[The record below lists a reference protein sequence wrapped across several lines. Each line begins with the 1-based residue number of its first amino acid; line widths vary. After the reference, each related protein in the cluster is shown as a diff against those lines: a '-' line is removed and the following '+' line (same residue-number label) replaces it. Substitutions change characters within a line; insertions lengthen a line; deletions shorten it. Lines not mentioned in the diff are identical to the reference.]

1 MMLNWKLEEDLDKIK
16 MLILKNDEFDI
27 LLGMDYFNFSNACIY
42 PVFIRRGIIKFD
54 DDDDDDE
61 INDYE
66 DNRNFISNN
75 DSEIEFDRFDS
86 KNSN

>member
-1 MMLNWKLEEDLDKIK
+1 MMLKWKLEEDLDKIK
-16 MLILKNDEFDI
+16 MLILKNDDI
-27 LLGMDYFNFSNACIY
+27 LLGIY
-42 PVFIRRGIIKFD
+42 PVFIRRGIIKLD